1 MITTFSNFYLILTE
15 SPGFLW
21 FVPEPA
27 VAVAA
32 DLALG
37 VEGLAVAAD
46 GVAALL
52 THVVELR
59 PDRVA
64 VAPDKKGKILHF
76 LPVLGIRDILVR
88 IRASD
93 KWIRIWL
100 RIRNQLWI
108 RLLSSVTLRIQ
119 KKKKISYN
127 LPVGTLSSV
136 LIIKFFAKI
145 LC

>member
-1 MITTFSNFYLILTE
+1 LSE
-15 SPGFLW
+15 SPEFLW

-52 THVVELR
+52 AHVVELR

-64 VAPDKKGKILHF
+64 VAPNKKGKDFTLF
-76 LPVLGIRDILVR
+76 T
-88 IRASD
+88 
-93 KWIRIWL
+93 
-100 RIRNQLWI
+100 
-108 RLLSSVTLRIQ
+108 SVGD
-119 KKKKISYN
+119 
-127 LPVGTLSSV
+127 P
-136 LIIKFFAKI
+136 
-145 LC
+145 